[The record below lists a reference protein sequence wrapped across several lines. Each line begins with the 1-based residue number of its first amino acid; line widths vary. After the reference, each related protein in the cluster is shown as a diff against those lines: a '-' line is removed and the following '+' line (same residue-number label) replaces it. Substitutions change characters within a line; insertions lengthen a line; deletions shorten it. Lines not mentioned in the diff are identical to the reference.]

1 MRQEVVSRSTS
12 YVRSFFFFN
21 REIWKS
27 IGIGNR
33 FQQKE
38 FDGIR
43 RSFQGIG
50 IRGVEREKAGTP
62 QCRLRWNAKIFVLT
76 GDMPTGFG
84 SWSLSN
90 GSDFRSCKKYF
101 ISQTHLSRSK
111 ISGKISQNSQ
121 IIDLNSRRINRFFLI
136 LVKFNTHLIV
146 KVYFLYFSMI
156 YPIFFL

>member
-12 YVRSFFFFN
+12 YVLSSFFFFN
-21 REIWKS
+21 RETWKS

-43 RSFQGIG
+43 RSFQGI
-50 IRGVEREKAGTP
+50 RVCGVEREKNGAP
-62 QCRLRWNAKIFVLT
+62 QCRLWWNAKILVLT

-90 GSDFRSCKKYF
+90 GSNLRSCKKYF
-101 ISQTHLSRSK
+101 ISQTHLSQSK
-111 ISGKISQNSQ
+111 ISEKNFSKFSNYRSY
-121 IIDLNSRRINRFFLI
+121 LNSRPINHFFL
-136 LVKFNTHLIV
+136 L
-146 KVYFLYFSMI
+146 
-156 YPIFFL
+156 